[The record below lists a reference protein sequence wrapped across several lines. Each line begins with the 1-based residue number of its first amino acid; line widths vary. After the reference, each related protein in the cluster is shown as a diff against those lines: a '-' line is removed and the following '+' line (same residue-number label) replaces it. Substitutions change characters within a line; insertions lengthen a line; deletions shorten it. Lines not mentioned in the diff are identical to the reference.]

1 MNISIFTSSHNP
13 QYLDQAY
20 ESLVAQT
27 DADWEW
33 LVLLNNGAKWRVPD
47 PEDYRV
53 RVIECQSYDMG
64 VGFYKRLAANN
75 CTGDVLIEL
84 DHDDM
89 LMPEAVESVREAFE
103 ISDNIVFAY
112 SDFAQIN
119 ADGTPNFDEFD
130 HNYGWSYKDEDGHHV
145 CHSFPPYPHNIGY
158 IWYAPNHLRAF
169 RKTAYKDA
177 GGYNPSM
184 RVLDDQALMYHL
196 FRQGEFYFIKQNLY
210 LQRVH
215 KEQTQAQSELN
226 AQIQVQTVELYD
238 QSIQDMAMIWA
249 KRRGLKCLDLGA
261 AHGKPVGYEGVD
273 IYSGAGVDYVGDFLK
288 LDLPDD
294 SVGVI
299 RAVDFLEHV
308 PDKVAVMNKIWRL
321 LAHGG
326 MLLSLTPSTDGRAA
340 FQDPTHV
347 AFYNENS
354 FWYYTNEAHRKF
366 VPEIEAEF
374 HPSRVA
380 TIYLSDWHRA
390 NQMPYVQANLV
401 AIKGFFNDFGG
412 LKNL

>member
-1 MNISIFTSSHNP
+1 MNISIFTPSHNP

-20 ESLVAQT
+20 ASLLAQT
-27 DADWEW
+27 DGDWEW

-47 PEDYRV
+47 PTDYRV
-53 RVIECQSYDMG
+53 RVIECQSCDMG
-64 VGFYKRLAANN
+64 VGFYKRLAVNN
-75 CTGDVLIEL
+75 CTGDVCIEL

-103 ISDNIVFAY
+103 ISEDIVFAY
-112 SDFAQIN
+112 SDFAQVN

-130 HNYGWSYKDEDGHHV
+130 HRHGWSYRDEDGQHV
-145 CHSFPPYPHNIGY
+145 CHSFPAYPHNVGY

-169 RKTAYKDA
+169 RKEAYKTA
-177 GGYNPSM
+177 GGYSPHL
-184 RVLDDQALMYHL
+184 RILDDQALMYHL
-196 FRQGEFYFIKQNLY
+196 YREGEFYFIKQNLY
-210 LQRVH
+210 LQRIH
-215 KEQTQAQSELN
+215 GEQTQAQSEAN
-226 AQIQVQTVELYD
+226 AQIQVQTIEMYD
-238 QSIQDMAMIWA
+238 QSIQDMAIIWSN
-249 KRRGLKCLDLGA
+249 RRGLKCLDLGA

-273 IYSGAGVDYVGDFLK
+273 IYPGESVDYVGDFLD
-288 LDLPDD
+288 LDLPDN

-326 MLLSLTPSTDGRAA
+326 MLLSLTPSSDGRGA

-347 AFYNENS
+347 SFYNENS
-354 FWYYTNEAHRKF
+354 FWYYTNDDYRSF
-366 VPEIEAEF
+366 VPSIEAKF

-380 TIYLSDWHRA
+380 TIYLSDWHREK
-390 NQMPYVQANLV
+390 NIPYVQANLV
-401 AIKGFFNDFGG
+401 AIKRDSNDFGG
-412 LKNL
+412 LKSF